1 MKSRK
6 CLHRSPRKSKKTGG
20 KKRFGRRP
28 PPPPNPEAIKILDE
42 FLEGKVTLAKAVT
55 ELQDI
60 YCPSKL
66 NLTYKKEI
74 LELLKK
80 GELQKEEAERKLR
93 FFFRLP
99 HEFIPKNKPVN
110 GNKKNNNALSLTE

>member
-6 CLHRSPRKSKKTGG
+6 SRRLKKSKKTRVGG
-20 KKRFGRRP
+20 KRFGRP

-42 FLEGKVTLAKAVT
+42 FSEGKITLAKAVT

-66 NLTYKKEI
+66 NLSYKKEV
-74 LELLKK
+74 LESLKK
-80 GELQKEEAERKLR
+80 GELQKDEAERKLR

-99 HEFIPKNKPVN
+99 HEFVPKNKPN
-110 GNKKNNNALSLTE
+110 GNKKNNAPPAEESE